1 MLIIVLK
8 DKCDFNIHAYWF
20 IFSSH
25 IWKNSKE
32 IPFFYAVSFQ
42 FLYEIPNR
50 WRQVLLAKWF
60 CWLCCRVLFLK
71 GKNVV
76 LNAWISSYF
85 ILMYF
90 DVKVK
95 KNHSQIIAF
104 CKNTHKQKIIYHIW
118 NEIGAE
124 FTSWFMHIVFD
135 IENEFLLIL
144 PLLTGF
150 F

>member
-1 MLIIVLK
+1 MPIDLFFLLTFEKIVKKSL
-8 DKCDFNIHAYWF
+8 
-20 IFSSH
+20 
-25 IWKNSKE
+25 
-32 IPFFYAVSFQ
+32 FYAVSFQ

-71 GKNVV
+71 GKNV

-95 KNHSQIIAF
+95 KIIRKSLLFVRTHTNKKYYIISEMKLVLNLQIDLCIL
-104 CKNTHKQKIIYHIW
+104 Y
-118 NEIGAE
+118 
-124 FTSWFMHIVFD
+124 
-135 IENEFLLIL
+135 LIL
-144 PLLTGF
+144 RMNSS
-150 F
+150 

>member
-1 MLIIVLK
+1 MPIDLFFLLTFEKIVKKSL
-8 DKCDFNIHAYWF
+8 
-20 IFSSH
+20 
-25 IWKNSKE
+25 
-32 IPFFYAVSFQ
+32 FYAVSFQ

-124 FTSWFMHIVFD
+124 FEVDLCI
-135 IENEFLLIL
+135 LYLIL
-144 PLLTGF
+144 RMNSS
-150 F
+150 

>member
-1 MLIIVLK
+1 MILIFMPIDLFFLLTFEKIVKKSL
-8 DKCDFNIHAYWF
+8 
-20 IFSSH
+20 
-25 IWKNSKE
+25 
-32 IPFFYAVSFQ
+32 FYAVSFQ

-76 LNAWISSYF
+76 LNAWIRSYMYF

-95 KNHSQIIAF
+95 KIIRKSLLF
-104 CKNTHKQKIIYHIW
+104 VRTHTNKKYYIISEMKLVLNLQVDLCILY
-118 NEIGAE
+118 
-124 FTSWFMHIVFD
+124 
-135 IENEFLLIL
+135 LIL
-144 PLLTGF
+144 RMNSS
-150 F
+150 

>member
-1 MLIIVLK
+1 MVFFFFLSLVFNIELVIPMWGQMNHHFNFLYIFFFMLIIVLK

-32 IPFFYAVSFQ
+32 ILFFMPFHFSFCMKSQ
-42 FLYEIPNR
+42 TGED
-50 WRQVLLAKWF
+50 KF
-60 CWLCCRVLFLK
+60 CWQNDFVVLFLK

-76 LNAWISSYF
+76 LNAWISSYMYF

-95 KNHSQIIAF
+95 KIIRKSLLF
-104 CKNTHKQKIIYHIW
+104 VRTHTNKK
-118 NEIGAE
+118 
-124 FTSWFMHIVFD
+124 
-135 IENEFLLIL
+135 
-144 PLLTGF
+144 
-150 F
+150 